1 MAGVRCRWVLV
12 VLFSVVL
19 VTGGC
24 ASEPPASRPATPS
37 VTAPMFPLTLTDD
50 EGVEVMLESE
60 PARIVTW
67 APALTEV
74 VFAVGRGDRLVGV
87 SGPFDDF
94 PPEAAGI
101 EQVGGSNFEPNVEKV
116 VALDPDLVLDGFGG
130 GDTWKAGL
138 REQGIP
144 VFTVLATGYDDAIS
158 DIRAVG
164 RLTGAAEGG
173 ETVAA
178 GLEEAARSMEARLQG
193 RADVTCFY
201 EVGFEG
207 GFFTVGPGSFIY
219 DLLEKAGCAP
229 ATSDA
234 TEPFPQWSV
243 EALVR
248 DDPDVYLAS
257 SDSVGG
263 SVASI
268 GDRPGFASLTA
279 VATGRVA
286 VIDADLLDRPGPRLG
301 QGLMELVRALH
312 PEVF

>member
-1 MAGVRCRWVLV
+1 MAGVRSRWAVALVTVTLV
-12 VLFSVVL
+12 V
-19 VTGGC
+19 TGC
-24 ASEPPASRPATPS
+24 SSEPPAPSPVGQSAT
-37 VTAPMFPLTLTDD
+37 AAAFPLTLTDD
-50 EGVEVMLESE
+50 EGVAVTLQSE
-60 PARIVTW
+60 PERIVTW

-74 VFAVGRGDRLVGV
+74 VFAVDRGDRLVGV
-87 SGPFDDF
+87 SGTFDDF
-94 PPEAAGI
+94 PPEAEAI

-116 VALDPDLVLDGFGG
+116 VALDADLVLDGFGG
-130 GDTWKAGL
+130 GETWKTGL
-138 REQGIP
+138 RAQGIP
-144 VFTVLATGYDDAIS
+144 VFTVMATGYDDAVH
-158 DIRAVG
+158 DIRTVG
-164 RLTGAAEGG
+164 RLTGAADAG
-173 ETVAA
+173 EAVAA
-178 GLEEAARSMEARLQG
+178 KLEEATRSVEMQLQG
-193 RADVTCFY
+193 RPDVSCFY

-229 ATSDA
+229 VTSDA

-243 EALVR
+243 EALVE

-263 SVASI
+263 AAESI

-279 VATGRVA
+279 IHEGRVG

-301 QGLMELVRALH
+301 QGLMELAQALH